1 MLDKINSALK
11 NPLITAISSILI
23 TIVFGY
29 LFYYLAL
36 NKTELSYS
44 VSPEEVITPKTE
56 ETSSLSYWWGAD
68 KINSDIKRIKI
79 AIYNDGNTFI
89 DNSKISSDNPIK
101 IIIPPGTYKILGQNI
116 TKISQKGLKITTD
129 MAENSSVIKVTIL
142 NDDGFEE
149 NNGLIVSLFYTG
161 DNTPN
166 PIVTGRIKGS
176 RDITEK
182 NWSDIHRVN
191 TGDLWI
197 YLMVIFVLFISG
209 ALLLI
214 TTNEKLKD
222 SKLLKYLIYDFSGN
236 IVGGLLMA
244 LGITFIL
251 STLTPYIHNLSWIN

>member
-11 NPLITAISSILI
+11 MPLITAISSILI

-29 LFYYLAL
+29 FFHYLAL

-68 KINSDIKRIKI
+68 KINADIKRIKI
-79 AIYNDGNTFI
+79 AIYNNGNTFI
-89 DNSKISSDNPIK
+89 DKSKISSDNPIK
-101 IIIPPGTYKILGQNI
+101 ITIPSGTYRILGQNI
-116 TKISQKGLKITTD
+116 TKISQKDLKITTD
-129 MAENSSVIKVTIL
+129 MADNSNVIKVTIL

-161 DNTPN
+161 DNTPK

-176 RDITEK
+176 HDITEK
-182 NWSDIHRVN
+182 NWNDIHRIN
-191 TGDLWI
+191 TDVLWI
-197 YLMVIFVLFISG
+197 ALLVIFVLFIPG

-214 TTNEKLKD
+214 TANEKLKGGKI
-222 SKLLKYLIYDFSGN
+222 SKYLIYDLSGN
-236 IVGGLLMA
+236 VVGGLLMA
-244 LGITFIL
+244 LGITLIL
-251 STLTPYIHNLSWIN
+251 STLTPYIHNLHWIN